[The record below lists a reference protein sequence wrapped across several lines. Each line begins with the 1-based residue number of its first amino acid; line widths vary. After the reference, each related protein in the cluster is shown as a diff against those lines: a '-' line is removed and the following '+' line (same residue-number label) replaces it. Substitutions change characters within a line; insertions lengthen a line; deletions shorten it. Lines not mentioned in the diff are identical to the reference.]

1 MKLRIQDNSLRFRLT
16 RREVVSLVEN
26 GRVEGEVR
34 FAPDR
39 ALPYAVYSTQAA
51 ESISVDYSSAGVCL
65 FLPLQWVRAWAESD
79 QVSMERLG
87 RVHLLVEKD
96 FQCLHGPERRDPD
109 AFANPLAEQHRDA

>member
-26 GRVEGEVR
+26 GRVEAEVR

-39 ALPYAVYSTQAA
+39 ALQYAVCSTQAA
-51 ESISVDYSSAGVCL
+51 ASISVDYSPAGVSV
-65 FLPLQWVRAWAESD
+65 FLPLQWVRAWAQSD
-79 QVSMERLG
+79 QVSIEDAG
-87 RVHLLVEKD
+87 RIHLLVEKD

-109 AFANPLAEQHRDA
+109 AFANPLAEQHQDA